1 MSVRLSP
8 RLGLKLWSCV
18 SDPLA
23 TANSWGADWHPF
35 FVHTAELLFFWTA
48 LQDGLLYLVQVI
60 TEKCKVRS
68 WKPCRGL
75 AFECIRLDMLAGSC
89 CQTEPRNLNHRCI
102 PTDYT
107 VWHSRIS

>member
-1 MSVRLSP
+1 MSAKSSP

-23 TANSWGADWHPF
+23 TANPWGADWHPF

-60 TEKCKVRS
+60 TGKCEVRS
-68 WKPCRGL
+68 WKPSGGL
-75 AFECIRLDMLAGSC
+75 ASQCIRVDTAAGS
-89 CQTEPRNLNHRCI
+89 
-102 PTDYT
+102 
-107 VWHSRIS
+107 